1 MADEL
6 EIKDL
11 GSLKYFLRM
20 EIARSKEG
28 ILVNQRK
35 YILDLLEDTGM
46 SGCRP
51 VDTPVDPNVKLG
63 DSEEDSVDT
72 SRYQKLVGRL
82 IYLSHTRPDIA
93 FAVSLISQFMH
104 SPRKRHLEV
113 AYRILQY
120 LKGSPEKGLF
130 FWKQESRRIEI
141 YTNVDLGRFSH

>member
-1 MADEL
+1 
-6 EIKDL
+6 
-11 GSLKYFLRM
+11 M

-28 ILVNQRK
+28 IAVHQRK

-51 VDTPVDPNVKLG
+51 VDPNVKLG
-63 DSEEDSVDT
+63 DSEKDSVDT

-104 SPRKRHLEV
+104 SPQKTHMEA
-113 AYRILQY
+113 AYKTLQY
-120 LKGSPEKGLF
+120 LKGSPRKALF
-130 FWKQESRRIEI
+130 FRKQESQRIEA
-141 YTNVDLGRFSH
+141 YTDVDWAGSVTNRRSTTGYCCYVWGNLVTW